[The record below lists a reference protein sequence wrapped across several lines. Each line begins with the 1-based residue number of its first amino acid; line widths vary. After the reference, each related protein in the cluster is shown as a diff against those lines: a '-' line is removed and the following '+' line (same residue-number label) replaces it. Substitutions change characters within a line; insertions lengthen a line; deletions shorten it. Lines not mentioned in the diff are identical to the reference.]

1 MEIPS
6 QDPADPPVNDSTHP
20 LQIGTLAIWL
30 SVVAAGTF
38 GLLWHPGPMPTVA
51 DGEAAVTV
59 ALSDLVIGSE
69 NPTDVSAGEA
79 TASPDLRVEEIV
91 AAVEFPSPP
100 EMPAVSEMAPLPQV
114 PDLPARPAVSANA
127 GPRPAATVTPSRAGA
142 PRKPTGS
149 AGNRG
154 NGGTGMSAAARM
166 SAGSMPA
173 PSYPPEARRRGQTGT
188 VVVEFTV
195 DASGRVISA
204 YAKSPSP
211 WPLLNEEAVRTVRRW
226 KFPPGGVM
234 KLQRPIVFQLR

>member
-30 SVVAAGTF
+30 SVVAAGAF

-69 NPTDVSAGEA
+69 TLADSAAGDA
-79 TASPDLRVEEIV
+79 TAGPESPAEEVEVSE
-91 AAVEFPSPP
+91 AFPAPP

-114 PDLPARPAVSANA
+114 PDLLARPAVSANA
-127 GPRPAATVTPSRAGA
+127 GPRPTATVTPSRPSA

-154 NGGTGMSAAARM
+154 NGGTGMSASARM
-166 SAGSMPA
+166 AAGSMPA
-173 PSYPPEARRRGQTGT
+173 PSYPAEARRRGQTGT